1 MPPSTSYFVTVT
13 NNLGCQAVANASV
26 TVHPK
31 IIPVITG
38 SNPVCVGLTSSL
50 TPSSGGTWV
59 SLNPT
64 IASVSNSGVITA
76 LSQGTAR
83 FIFTNST
90 TNCASD
96 TSSALTVL
104 GTTPTSFTGPSV
116 ICRWGSNTG

>member
-1 MPPSTSYFVTVT
+1 MCWFD
-13 NNLGCQAVANASV
+13 
-26 TVHPK
+26 
-31 IIPVITG
+31 I
-38 SNPVCVGLTSSL
+38 SSL

-104 GTTPTSFTGPSV
+104 GTTPTTFTGPSI
-116 ICRWGSNTG
+116 ICKGSQPP